1 MPGEAATLID
11 ANLAQL
17 DRAQGREELAYATGF
32 AVGAAL
38 ALETVGLLSATA
50 CEAATRAAKD
60 AADTGALP
68 GIPHGSMPGWRFLL
82 APATPRP
89 TKACFSVWPMPVP
102 RRNAASSGMPH
113 GPRRQTMTSNPEVL
127 FRDALQSV
135 FGPLAASASCTAGG

>member
-1 MPGEAATLID
+1 MTDFQRCQSAATGSACPVAATLID

-60 AADTGALP
+60 AADARRLAWDTARIDAGLALP
-68 GIPHGSMPGWRFLL
+68 AGASHTASDESLL
-82 APATPRP
+82 QRLAHARAEEERR
-89 TKACFSVWPMPVP
+89 KQ
-102 RRNAASSGMPH
+102 RNAARTKEADH
-113 GPRRQTMTSNPEVL
+113 DQ
-127 FRDALQSV
+127 
-135 FGPLAASASCTAGG
+135 